1 MEDGV
6 VGPVDGGAP
15 QGGPLSPIR
24 IGNELSC
31 TGRVSTD
38 GQTLDS
44 QIAALKAAGAG
55 IYRETAS
62 GAAWLLSATP
72 AYAGNAR
79 DFRKYL
85 SHRITD

>member
-1 MEDGV
+1 MRKILAKVACVPHVCGM
-6 VGPVDGGAP
+6 A
-15 QGGPLSPIR
+15 I
-24 IGNELSC
+24 IGYA
-31 TGRVSTD
+31 RVSTD

-55 IYRETAS
+55 RIYRETAS